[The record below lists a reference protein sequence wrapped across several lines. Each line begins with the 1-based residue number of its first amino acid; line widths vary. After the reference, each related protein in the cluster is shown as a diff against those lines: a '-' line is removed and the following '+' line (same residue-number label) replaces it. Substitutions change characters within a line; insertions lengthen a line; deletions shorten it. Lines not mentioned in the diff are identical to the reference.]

1 MTLNNVIIKS
11 VYAYPLPI
19 MEEYSLKG
27 IVFHKSKYIGKTN
40 YMNIPFDVNKTMHLT
55 KSQFLTLI
63 EHG

>member
-40 YMNIPFDVNKTMHLT
+40 YMNIPFDVNKTMLN
-55 KSQFLTLI
+55 
-63 EHG
+63 